1 MGRQQ
6 GRKTETLFHETLLA
20 TAGGPT
26 HTIAEDWHFKVKDI
40 EYDSGLTK
48 KYCITASMQKINSIR
63 KLIFKINQILGSNEL
78 NYHGHF
84 YHAHPKITEIAF
96 SFPERAPTYKK
107 SVHSI

>member
-40 EYDSGLTK
+40 EYDSGLSK
-48 KYCITASMQKINSIR
+48 KYCITASQHGKNQLNS
-63 KLIFKINQILGSNEL
+63 
-78 NYHGHF
+78 
-84 YHAHPKITEIAF
+84 
-96 SFPERAPTYKK
+96 
-107 SVHSI
+107 